1 MIIEISID
9 TSIELNSKMNGSRKK
24 RKREAENKNM
34 IKKYQ
39 ILFNNKVNDN
49 S

>member
-1 MIIEISID
+1 MVPGRR
-9 TSIELNSKMNGSRKK
+9 GSEKLK
-24 RKREAENKNM
+24 IKNM